1 LNKLDY
7 LDAPLT
13 AFVLRNER
21 LMPTKVFC
29 QILLREIRVLSGRNQ
44 EVQ

>member
-7 LDAPLT
+7 LYAPLS
-13 AFVLRNER
+13 AFVLGNER
-21 LMPTKVFC
+21 LMPTKGFS

-44 EVQ
+44 QVQ